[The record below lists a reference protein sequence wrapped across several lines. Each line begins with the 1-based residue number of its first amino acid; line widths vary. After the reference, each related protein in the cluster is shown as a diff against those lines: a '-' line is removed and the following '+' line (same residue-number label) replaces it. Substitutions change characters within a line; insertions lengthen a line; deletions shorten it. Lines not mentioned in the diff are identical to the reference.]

1 MTLSI
6 TMLGLGPGRWA
17 DLTLEAHEALAQAA
31 RQQQPVY
38 FRTLVHP
45 TVDDIRR
52 ELPNLSLKSF
62 DRFYEE
68 SENWETLYT
77 QIAEEVCT
85 LAAQSPVIYAVPGH
99 PLVGEA
105 SVLKVL
111 QLARER
117 GLSTRI
123 IAGLSFLEPV
133 CTALEIDPLAAG
145 VQMIDATLLAALD
158 SDELAGKIIPGTP
171 LLVAQVYNR
180 RVASAVKLALSEF
193 YPDEWPVKLVRA
205 GQVSGSG
212 GRGRERS
219 GRRSCDRI
227 AALPA

>member
-77 QIAEEVCT
+77 QIAELSRLPPCC
-85 LAAQSPVIYAVPGH
+85 PV
-99 PLVGEA
+99 
-105 SVLKVL
+105 S
-111 QLARER
+111 
-117 GLSTRI
+117 
-123 IAGLSFLEPV
+123 
-133 CTALEIDPLAAG
+133 
-145 VQMIDATLLAALD
+145 
-158 SDELAGKIIPGTP
+158 
-171 LLVAQVYNR
+171 
-180 RVASAVKLALSEF
+180 
-193 YPDEWPVKLVRA
+193 
-205 GQVSGSG
+205 
-212 GRGRERS
+212 
-219 GRRSCDRI
+219 
-227 AALPA
+227 